1 VIALCCPGLSRS
13 ANGTSLADA
22 LLNLH
27 VQHDVEASILVRG
40 IRGFGLNRLLRTDI
54 SLSLSEDLLL
64 AAIAVGTHPGIDAVL
79 GQTLELNRSAL
90 VTVERA
96 RLVGETDDPVGIVE
110 NADEATNLSVY
121 FSRRDSVFAMPA
133 YEVMCE
139 LLYRREMPGAT
150 VLLGVDGMA
159 HGRRPQAGLFSRDS
173 DLPMMVVAVGPGN
186 EIGMLL
192 PELSG
197 LLRRPLMTL
206 ERVRVCKRDGQLINV
221 PELAAAADD
230 RGLPLWQK
238 LTVYTSEAAK
248 HKGQPIHRAIVR
260 RLRSAG
266 MSGATTHRGVWGFHG
281 DRPPHGDR
289 FLQMGRH
296 VPTVT
301 TVIDTP
307 ERIFAAFD
315 IIDEVTRERGLVTS
329 ENVSAIRV
337 TSSKATGS
345 AP

>member
-1 VIALCCPGLSRS
+1 
-13 ANGTSLADA
+13 
-22 LLNLH
+22 
-27 VQHDVEASILVRG
+27 
-40 IRGFGLNRLLRTDI
+40 
-54 SLSLSEDLLL
+54 
-64 AAIAVGTHPGIDAVL
+64 
-79 GQTLELNRSAL
+79 
-90 VTVERA
+90 
-96 RLVGETDDPVGIVE
+96 
-110 NADEATNLSVY
+110 
-121 FSRRDSVFAMPA
+121 
-133 YEVMCE
+133 
-139 LLYRREMPGAT
+139 
-150 VLLGVDGMA
+150 
-159 HGRRPQAGLFSRDS
+159 
-173 DLPMMVVAVGPGN
+173 
-186 EIGMLL
+186 
-192 PELSG
+192 
-197 LLRRPLMTL
+197 
-206 ERVRVCKRDGQLINV
+206 
-221 PELAAAADD
+221 
-230 RGLPLWQK
+230 LPLWQK